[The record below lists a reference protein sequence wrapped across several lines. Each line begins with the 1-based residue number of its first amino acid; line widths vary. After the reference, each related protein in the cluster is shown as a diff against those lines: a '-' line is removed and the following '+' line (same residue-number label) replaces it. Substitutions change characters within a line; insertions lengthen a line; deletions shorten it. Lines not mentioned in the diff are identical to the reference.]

1 MRPRKTRLLLGVALL
16 ATLAAAW
23 FAPADDAAGVAGS
36 EAVAAGARRGAS
48 APAVAGAGKSSA
60 RSAAAPFVDVLRIR
74 ARAVEGDDEAPD
86 ALLFSSTQW
95 SPPAPVTAAAPAAS
109 AAAPAAAAPQAPPL
123 PFRVLGSYAQAG
135 QTVVFLQQNDQNHVV
150 RAGDTIADT
159 YRVESLDGAT
169 MKLRYLP
176 LDQVQTLDLGRTLK
190 EK

>member
-1 MRPRKTRLLLGVALL
+1 MKPRKTRLLLGAALL

-36 EAVAAGARRGAS
+36 EAVPVGGQRGAS
-48 APAVAGAGKSSA
+48 MPAAGKSASG
-60 RSAAAPFVDVLRIR
+60 AAAPFVDVLRIR
-74 ARAVEGDDEAPD
+74 SRALEGDDDAPD
-86 ALLFSSTQW
+86 APLFSSTQW
-95 SPPAPVTAAAPAAS
+95 SPPAPVTAPAPAAPEAAPAS
-109 AAAPAAAAPQAPPL
+109 PPQAPPL
-123 PFRVLGSYAQAG
+123 PFRVMGSYAQDG
-135 QTVVFLQQNDQNHVV
+135 QAVVFLQQNEQNHVV

-159 YRVESLDGAT
+159 YKVESLDGAI